1 MTSSSQ
7 FFKKLNNHGINFFV
21 GVPDSLLK
29 NFTEFVLEKS
39 KPKNNIIAANEGTA
53 VAIAAGYNISN
64 KKIPLVYLQN
74 SGLGN
79 LINPLLSLTDKKVYK
94 IPMIIMVGW
103 RGEPNKVDEPQH
115 LTQGKTT
122 LDLIKATKKKVQ
134 ILDGNEKTDIIKL
147 LKAIKITKK
156 EKEPTFLL
164 VKKNT
169 FSPISIKRKKE
180 EKKSLI
186 SREIAI
192 NEIIQNLNKNSK
204 IVATTGMISRELYEI
219 RKNNNQKNSSD
230 FLVVGSMGHAS
241 QIALGMSL
249 KTKKKIICLDGD
261 GAMLMH
267 LGGMTSIGSLN
278 LKNFIHIV
286 LNNKAHDSVGGQPT
300 ATINKNVNLCKI
312 ASGCGYKNVFGPL
325 KNLYEIKSLLKK
337 IQKKQGPFFVEIL
350 IKKGFRKN
358 LGRPKE
364 KPITLKNNFIKN
376 FN

>member
-1 MTSSSQ
+1 MTNPSL
-7 FFKKLNNHGINFFV
+7 FFKKLNNNGINFFV

-29 NFTEFVLEKS
+29 NFIDFIYKKS

-53 VAIAAGYNISN
+53 VAIAAGYNISS
-64 KKIPLVYLQN
+64 KKIPFVYLQN

-122 LDLIKATKKKVQ
+122 LDLIKAAKKKVQ
-134 ILDGNEKTDIIKL
+134 ILDGNEKRDIGKL
-147 LKAIKITKK
+147 LKAIKITKQ

-169 FSPISIKRKKE
+169 FNQTLGKINKTKTNTKT
-180 EKKSLI
+180 LI
-186 SREIAI
+186 SREII
-192 NEIIQNLNKNSK
+192 IKEIIKNLKKNYK
-204 IVATTGMISRELYEI
+204 IISTTGMISRELYEI
-219 RKNNNQKNSSD
+219 RKNNNQKNFND

-249 KTKKKIICLDGD
+249 NTKKKIICLDGD

-286 LNNKAHDSVGGQPT
+286 RT
-300 ATINKNVNLCKI
+300 YT
-312 ASGCGYKNVFGPL
+312 
-325 KNLYEIKSLLKK
+325 
-337 IQKKQGPFFVEIL
+337 
-350 IKKGFRKN
+350 
-358 LGRPKE
+358 
-364 KPITLKNNFIKN
+364 
-376 FN
+376 

>member
-1 MTSSSQ
+1 MTSSSL
-7 FFKKLNNHGINFFV
+7 FIKKLNNYGINFFV

-29 NFTEFVLEKS
+29 NFTDFILKKS

-53 VAIAAGYNISN
+53 VAIAAGYNISS
-64 KKIPLVYLQN
+64 KKIPFVYLQN

-115 LTQGKTT
+115 LTQGKST
-122 LDLIKATKKKVQ
+122 LDLIRATKKKVQ
-134 ILDGNEKTDIIKL
+134 ILDGNEEKDISKL

-164 VKKNT
+164 VKKST
-169 FSPISIKRKKE
+169 FSQTLSKINKTETKK
-180 EKKSLI
+180 LI
-186 SREIAI
+186 SREVAI
-192 NEIIQNLNKNSK
+192 EEIIKNFNKNYK
-204 IVATTGMISRELYEI
+204 IISTTGMISRELYEI
-219 RKNNNQKNSSD
+219 RKNNNQKIFND

-241 QIALGMSL
+241 QFALGMSL
-249 KTKKKIICLDGD
+249 NTKKKIICLDGD

-267 LGGMTSIGSLN
+267 LGGMTSIGGLN

-286 LNNKAHDSVGGQPT
+286 LNNRAHDSVGGQPT
-300 ATINKNVNLCKI
+300 ASINKNISLCKI

-325 KNLYEIKSLLKK
+325 KNLFEIKSHLKK
-337 IQKKQGPFFVEIL
+337 IQNKKGPIFIEI
-350 IKKGFRKN
+350 IVKKGFRKN

-376 FN
+376 FI